1 MNINVII
8 NMKKHS
14 YESPE
19 AEVLEV
25 ELEYRLLGYQ
35 IESATQVEYDDDL

>member
-25 ELEYRLLGYQ
+25 ELEYRLLAGYGDSGIQ
-35 IESATQVEYDDDL
+35 DEYDDL